1 MRWNVILLILRN
13 HSTTKNIPMKTILLL
28 LFICCI
34 QLNAQTNSKNNF
46 AVIKTYLV
54 EIQQAVDYAPNS
66 KKEKIEKLNKVIR
79 QGTEQRRILK
89 QALKNTKSKQQQ
101 EEILQEFNRILQA
114 VILLKTDI
122 NDNVPLS
129 NDIEYLN
136 KKLPSLLRKL

>member
-1 MRWNVILLILRN
+1 
-13 HSTTKNIPMKTILLL
+13 MKTMLLL
-28 LFICCI
+28 LFICSI

-46 AVIKTYLV
+46 DVVKTYLL

-79 QGTEQRRILK
+79 QGTEQRRMLK

>member
-1 MRWNVILLILRN
+1 
-13 HSTTKNIPMKTILLL
+13 MKTVFLLML
-28 LFICCI
+28 IFSM
-34 QLNAQTNSKNNF
+34 QLNAQTNNKNNF
-46 AVIKTYLV
+46 DVVRTYLL
-54 EIQQAVDYAPNS
+54 EIQEAVDYAPNS
-66 KKEKIEKLNKVIR
+66 KKEKIDKLNKVIR
-79 QGTEQRRILK
+79 QGTEQRRMLK
-89 QALKNTKSKQQQ
+89 QALKNTMSKQQQ

>member
-1 MRWNVILLILRN
+1 
-13 HSTTKNIPMKTILLL
+13 MKTMLLL
-28 LFICCI
+28 LFICSI

-46 AVIKTYLV
+46 DVVKTYLL

>member
-1 MRWNVILLILRN
+1 
-13 HSTTKNIPMKTILLL
+13 MKTMLLL
-28 LFICCI
+28 LFICSI

-46 AVIKTYLV
+46 DVVKTYLL

-79 QGTEQRRILK
+79 QGTEQRRMLK

-101 EEILQEFNRILQA
+101 EEILQEFNHILQA

>member
-1 MRWNVILLILRN
+1 
-13 HSTTKNIPMKTILLL
+13 MKTMLLL
-28 LFICCI
+28 LFICSI
-34 QLNAQTNSKNNF
+34 QLNAQTNNKNNF
-46 AVIKTYLV
+46 AVLRTYLL
-54 EIQQAVDYAPNS
+54 EIQEAVDYAPNS
-66 KKEKIEKLNKVIR
+66 KKEKIDKLNKVIR
-79 QGTEQRRILK
+79 QGTEQRRMLK

>member
-1 MRWNVILLILRN
+1 
-13 HSTTKNIPMKTILLL
+13 MKTVFLLML
-28 LFICCI
+28 IFSM
-34 QLNAQTNSKNNF
+34 QLNAQTNNNNNF
-46 AVIKTYLV
+46 DVVRTYLL
-54 EIQQAVDYAPNS
+54 EIQEAVDYAPNS
-66 KKEKIEKLNKVIR
+66 KKEKIDKLNKVIR
-79 QGTEQRRILK
+79 QGTEQRRMLK

>member
-1 MRWNVILLILRN
+1 
-13 HSTTKNIPMKTILLL
+13 MKTVLLL
-28 LFICCI
+28 LFICSM

-46 AVIKTYLV
+46 DVVKTYLL

-79 QGTEQRRILK
+79 QGTEQCRMLK

-101 EEILQEFNRILQA
+101 DEILRDFNLILQA
-114 VILLKTDI
+114 VILLKTNI

-129 NDIEYLN
+129 NDIDYFH
-136 KKLPSLLRKL
+136 KKLPALLRKL

>member
-1 MRWNVILLILRN
+1 
-13 HSTTKNIPMKTILLL
+13 MKTMLLL
-28 LFICCI
+28 LFICSI

-46 AVIKTYLV
+46 DVVKTYLL

-79 QGTEQRRILK
+79 QGTEQRRMLK
-89 QALKNTKSKQQQ
+89 QALKNTKSKQRQ
-101 EEILQEFNRILQA
+101 EEILQEFNHILQA

>member
-1 MRWNVILLILRN
+1 
-13 HSTTKNIPMKTILLL
+13 MKTMLLL
-28 LFICCI
+28 LFVCSI

-46 AVIKTYLV
+46 DVVKTYLL

-79 QGTEQRRILK
+79 QGTEQRRMLK

>member
-1 MRWNVILLILRN
+1 
-13 HSTTKNIPMKTILLL
+13 MKTMLLL
-28 LFICCI
+28 LFICSI
-34 QLNAQTNSKNNF
+34 QLNAQTNNKNNF
-46 AVIKTYLV
+46 AVLRTYLL
-54 EIQQAVDYAPNS
+54 EIQEAVDYAPNS
-66 KKEKIEKLNKVIR
+66 KKEKIDKLNKVIR
-79 QGTEQRRILK
+79 QGTEQRRMLK
-89 QALKNTKSKQQQ
+89 QALKNTMSKQQQ

>member
-1 MRWNVILLILRN
+1 M
-13 HSTTKNIPMKTILLL
+13 
-28 LFICCI
+28 
-34 QLNAQTNSKNNF
+34 
-46 AVIKTYLV
+46 

-79 QGTEQRRILK
+79 QGTEQRRMLK

>member
-1 MRWNVILLILRN
+1 
-13 HSTTKNIPMKTILLL
+13 MKTMLLL
-28 LFICCI
+28 LFICSI

-46 AVIKTYLV
+46 DAVKTYLL

-79 QGTEQRRILK
+79 QGTEQRRMLK

>member
-1 MRWNVILLILRN
+1 
-13 HSTTKNIPMKTILLL
+13 MKTILLL
-28 LFICCI
+28 LFIVSMQI
-34 QLNAQTNSKNNF
+34 NAQTNSKNNF
-46 AVIKTYLV
+46 DAVKTYLL

-79 QGTEQRRILK
+79 QGTEQRRMLK